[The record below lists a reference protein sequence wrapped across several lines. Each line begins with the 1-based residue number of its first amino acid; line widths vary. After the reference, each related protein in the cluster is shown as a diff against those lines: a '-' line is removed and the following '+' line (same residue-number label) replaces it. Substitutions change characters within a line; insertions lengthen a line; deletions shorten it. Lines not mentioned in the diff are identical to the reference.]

1 MPVKTGFYIRVIDN
15 EVVEVWDTPGPAG
28 QNGWSDAVEVTPD
41 LVENREVIGSY
52 TIDITKTPME
62 IVWSK
67 VELSVEDR
75 KNQLIGEASFPVF
88 VLQRQLETAQLNA
101 ETDKIA
107 ELTTQ
112 IEAANVVKD
121 ERVSVINAAVTHEDV
136 DALL

>member
-1 MPVKTGFYIRVIDN
+1 MPVKTGFYIRVVNN

-28 QNGWSDAVEVTPD
+28 QDGWSDAVEVTPD
-41 LVENREVIGSY
+41 LVENREIIGSY

-67 VELSVEDR
+67 TELTVEDR
-75 KNQLIGEASFPVF
+75 KNQLISEASFPVF
-88 VLQRQLETAQLNA
+88 MLKSQLESAKINQEA
-101 ETDKIA
+101 DKIA